1 MKSNAEFD
9 QYADEY
15 HTDLARSISVSGE
28 DQSFFAQGRIDWL
41 KKSLGETLGTPG
53 AIMDY
58 GAGTGTSVPFLL
70 NLPGAQSVIGIDV
83 SRRTQEIAK
92 QTHNNDRVR
101 FLLPHEYQPAEQ
113 IDLVFSNG
121 TFHHIAPEDRAAAL
135 DYIHRSLRPGGLLAL
150 WENNPWNPGTRFVMS
165 RCAFDQNAVP
175 LSALK
180 ARRLLRTQGFEILS
194 TEFLFIFPRAL
205 RWFRWLEPP
214 VSRLPL
220 GAQYQVLCRKRS

>member
-1 MKSNAEFD
+1 MNSNAEFD

-15 HTDLARSISVSGE
+15 HADLARSISVSGE
-28 DQSFFAQGRIDWL
+28 DQEFFAEGRIAWL
-41 KKSLGETLGTPG
+41 KKYICEKPETPRT
-53 AIMDY
+53 IMDF
-58 GAGTGTSVPFLL
+58 GSGTGSSIPFLL
-70 NLPGAQSVIGIDV
+70 SLPGAQSVLGIDV
-83 SRRTQEIAK
+83 SPRTQELAK

-101 FLLPHEYQPAEQ
+101 FLLPHEYRPDEQ

-135 DYIHRSLRPGGLLAL
+135 DYIHRSLRPGGLFAL
-150 WENNPWNPGTRFVMS
+150 WENNPWNPGTRYVMS
-165 RCAFDQNAVP
+165 RCPFDQNAVP

-180 ARRLLRTQGFEILS
+180 ARRLLQTQGFEILS

-205 RWFRWLEPP
+205 RWFRWLEPAA
-214 VSRLPL
+214 SRLPL